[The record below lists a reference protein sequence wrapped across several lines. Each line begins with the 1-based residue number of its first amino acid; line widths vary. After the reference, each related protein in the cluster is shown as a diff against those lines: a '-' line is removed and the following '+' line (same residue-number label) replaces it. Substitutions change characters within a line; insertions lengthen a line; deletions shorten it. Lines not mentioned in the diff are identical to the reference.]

1 MLSRSRCW
9 GLSIIFF
16 GAVALRVFALRWMPL
31 EADLPPWPQWIV
43 GLTAGSLLP
52 SAVALLSWSR
62 LPDRPHWGWC
72 AAVAAAAFPSAVW
85 AGAAG
90 SPVLAISLIITLS
103 MIDFDVL
110 IGPRIQTPQ
119 RESSLWP
126 IPLLGLV
133 AIVSAWLLMRG
144 DTFSTAPSHA
154 DAIAAS
160 HASMH
165 FANILHL
172 NPKTDSNWSRIE
184 SIGAIAL
191 GIASL
196 MGAAIW
202 LPHRLSLWPLVLPPI
217 IVGFMLVVGDAEP
230 PWRLVADPL
239 LIVLA
244 AGALT
249 PLVGRPATS
258 EPSRESR
265 TSPRD
270 AMLSVDPAS
279 IVAYPLHR
287 AAAGQSQRRAG

>member
-9 GLSIIFF
+9 GLSILFF
-16 GAVALRVFALRWMPL
+16 GAVALRVFASRWMPL
-31 EADLPPWPQWIV
+31 EADLLPWPQWIV

-52 SAVALLSWSR
+52 LTVALLSWSR
-62 LPDRPHWGWC
+62 LPDQPRWGWF
-72 AAVAAAAFPSAVW
+72 AAMAAAAFPSAVW

-90 SPVLAISLIITLS
+90 SPVLAISLIITFSL
-103 MIDFDVL
+103 IDFDVL
-110 IGPRIQTPQ
+110 IGPRTKTPR

-133 AIVSAWLLMRG
+133 AIVGVWLLMRG
-144 DTFSTAPSHA
+144 DAFGNRLNHA
-154 DAIAAS
+154 EAVAAS
-160 HASMH
+160 HGSMH
-165 FANILHL
+165 FADILHVS
-172 NPKTDSNWSRIE
+172 PKSNSTWSRIE

-196 MGAAIW
+196 MGAALW

-230 PWRLVADPL
+230 PWRLLADPL

-244 AGALT
+244 VGALT
-249 PLVGRPATS
+249 PLVGRPATR
-258 EPSRESR
+258 EPSHESR
-265 TSPRD
+265 ISPRD
-270 AMLSVDPAS
+270 PMLSVDPAS